1 MISPV
6 WVLTRPRIFFTSVV
20 LPVPLS
26 PTSPKISPRRSV
38 KLSSC
43 RTVWSCRR
51 PCSSVSRYQLVRC
64 LTSKTRSSMALT
76 SAHAAR
82 NGVDELGGVGVLR
95 RGEKLLGRALLN
107 DVTALHHG
115 NARAD

>member
-1 MISPV
+1 
-6 WVLTRPRIFFTSVV
+6 
-20 LPVPLS
+20 
-26 PTSPKISPRRSV
+26 
-38 KLSSC
+38 
-43 RTVWSCRR
+43 
-51 PCSSVSRYQLVRC
+51 
-64 LTSKTRSSMALT
+64 MALT

-115 NARAD
+115 NARADATHDLQIVRDEQHRDAAQGHTATRQAAG